1 MEFAELIKTPRVDNV
16 VLHRPFYPAV
26 EGTLCLTG
34 HHLILSSRQDN
45 TEELW
50 LLHSNIDA
58 IDKRFVGPLGTIII
72 KCKDFRIIQ
81 LDIPGMEECL
91 NIASSIEPWKYF
103 LKLPCQKDETARW
116 QGMFRFS
123 VPPSGQVYLMSPG
136 I

>member
-50 LLHSNIDA
+50 LLHSNIDS
-58 IDKRFVGPLGTIII
+58 IEKRFVGSLGTIII
-72 KCKDFRIIQ
+72 KCKDLRIIQ

-91 NIASSIEPWKYF
+91 NIASSIEPIIVF
-103 LKLPCQKDETARW
+103 LLVRYPRTTSFFHHKDTPNQEFGGW
-116 QGMFRFS
+116 
-123 VPPSGQVYLMSPG
+123 
-136 I
+136 